1 MIKLIGFDLDNTL
14 WPVKPAILKAEAA
27 LTEYFKTLR
36 PELNYPP
43 VNIAALRAKVLE
55 QHPDFSFRL
64 TDLRRRILF
73 EIAAQSPEHQ
83 VNASEIAD
91 AGMQVFLETRS
102 QVTLYP
108 GAEEALKHLAQRY
121 TLCALT
127 NGNAEVARLSIGRL
141 FTFQLSAESVGSPKP
156 NPDLFLAAL
165 ERQQLTPEAMIY
177 VGDDPELDVDAAAKL
192 GIHTIWVNQTGFGDA
207 ETSDLTQASA
217 AIDDLK
223 DLPAAVA
230 GIEAGLNNSI
240 G

>member
-73 EIAAQSPEHQ
+73 EIAAQSPEHR
-83 VNASEIAD
+83 VNANQIAD
-91 AGMQVFLETRS
+91 AGMRVFLETRS

-108 GAEEALKHLAQRY
+108 GAEEALKHLAKPKTDFVEPHELPPAGDRKLLEPFVQ
-121 TLCALT
+121 TANILHLF
-127 NGNAEVARLSIGRL
+127 ERLL
-141 FTFQLSAESVGSPKP
+141 ELLPQLHSPAFP
-156 NPDLFLAAL
+156 NL
-165 ERQQLTPEAMIY
+165 
-177 VGDDPELDVDAAAKL
+177 
-192 GIHTIWVNQTGFGDA
+192 
-207 ETSDLTQASA
+207 
-217 AIDDLK
+217 
-223 DLPAAVA
+223 
-230 GIEAGLNNSI
+230 
-240 G
+240 